1 MSPHICA
8 QTHRLSEKKAR
19 VVDLASM
26 KSSEQEEKPELQR
39 STEGVGSLCRH
50 RKQVLSSGASAV
62 TVKTDRSHT

>member
-1 MSPHICA
+1 MCTDTQII
-8 QTHRLSEKKAR
+8 REKAR

-39 STEGVGSLCRH
+39 STEGAGSLCRH